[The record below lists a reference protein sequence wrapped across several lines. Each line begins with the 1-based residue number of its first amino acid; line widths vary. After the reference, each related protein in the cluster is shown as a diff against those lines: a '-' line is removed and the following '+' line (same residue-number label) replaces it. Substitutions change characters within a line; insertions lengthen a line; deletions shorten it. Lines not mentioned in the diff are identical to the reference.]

1 MAAKWKGHGNSITC
15 VDVSG
20 LDERM
25 VLTAS
30 EDSSCRVWDSRSA
43 RSVRRLGGVFH
54 GEPVNSA
61 CFCAAAPI
69 EQISGSAEHLVLA
82 ASGSTVATFD
92 LRQPAVVL
100 NEARAICSH
109 NEDEINQVVV
119 ATWAAEECSNTNAH
133 TQAFVAVDDSCG
145 GVIVDCDSGEML
157 ARLAGAHENLVMAT
171 AFLPRHTGD
180 EDEPLV
186 VTGACD
192 ASIAVWSVRTGQLRQ
207 QLHMVAA
214 DAEGHRVA
222 PGGAGPTTGGEG
234 GASATGAQLFNPPL
248 VHGLSLS
255 PRGTMLAAALGDSS
269 VAIFDVRRTSAC
281 VAGGGNGA
289 QYLTSRWRLPSA
301 HAAAAAS
308 VHFARFRLAPP
319 HSDTCDSYTG
329 AQGDATA
336 GATLISAGN
345 DGQIVLWHI
354 PCTAEDHA
362 DDDVAADDTDA
373 PPVVLD
379 TIAHG
384 LKPNWVAT
392 SSATGSRHLFVA
404 DTSNELSVYSL

>member
-15 VDVSG
+15 VDVSS

-25 VLTAS
+25 VLTGS

-61 CFCAAAPI
+61 CFCAAAST
-69 EQISGSAEHLVLA
+69 EQGSGSTEHLVLA

-100 NEARAICSH
+100 NEARAICAH

-119 ATWAAEECSNTNAH
+119 ATWAAEDRSSTHAH
-133 TQAFVAVDDSCG
+133 TQAFVSVDDSCG
-145 GVIVDCDSGEML
+145 GVVVDCDSGEML

-171 AFLPRHTGD
+171 AFLPRHAGS

-192 ASIAVWSVRTGQLRQ
+192 ASIAVWGVRTGQLRQ
-207 QLHMVAA
+207 QLHMTAA
-214 DAEGHRVA
+214 DAEGPRVA

-255 PRGTMLAAALGDSS
+255 PRGAMLAAALGDSS
-269 VAIFDVRRTSAC
+269 VAIFDVRRSSASG
-281 VAGGGNGA
+281 AGGDNDA

-301 HAAAAAS
+301 HAAAVAS

-319 HSDTCDSYTG
+319 HSDTG
-329 AQGDATA
+329 VLGDATA

-345 DGQIVLWHI
+345 DGHIVLWHV
-354 PCTAEDHA
+354 PCTAEGNA

-379 TIAHG
+379 TISHG

-392 SSATGSRHLFVA
+392 SSKAGSRHLFVA